1 VIAQVVGN
9 PTTMQS
15 RPRLM
20 PLLSLFQLYRGG
32 QYYWWR
38 KPGYAEKT
46 NNLLQVNDKHYTIK
60 LYRVHLAMIV
70 IWIRNFS
77 GDRNWMDMFMF
88 YLRYLCFFAC
98 SGVQHILC
106 FVFVLFLFVLYALC
120 CKFLWI
126 VLFWVPLWHPL
137 TFNKIKLL
145 CDHNHDVPYVPF
157 IPIMY
162 IYLSHMLISLLIQ
175 TFCCFHLNTFKRI

>member
-1 VIAQVVGN
+1 MIAQVVGN

-162 IYLSHMLISLLIQ
+162 IYLYA
-175 TFCCFHLNTFKRI
+175 LNKR